1 MLKREMLTEISPYLT
16 LDEGIIEGAVGVAV
30 DDYGDY
36 ENDPAFED
44 PETELATVVAARIG
58 VEGLARL
65 VADWCKAVEVGTCL
79 PRETS
84 YEVFTELVLKNLKE
98 S

>member
-1 MLKREMLTEISPYLT
+1 MLKRENLPMIYMTIHAEEAIDTAL
-16 LDEGIIEGAVGVAV
+16 GVAV
-30 DDYGDY
+30 DDYED
-36 ENDPAFED
+36 DPEFED
-44 PETELATVVAARIG
+44 PETELAKVTEVSTS

-65 VADWCKAVEVGTCL
+65 VADWCKAVEIGTCL

-84 YEVFTELVLKNLKE
+84 YEVFTELVLKKLKE

>member
-30 DDYGDY
+30 DDY

-44 PETELATVVAARIG
+44 PETELATVVAARVG

-65 VADWCKAVEVGTCL
+65 VADWCKAVEIGTCL

-84 YEVFTELVLKNLKE
+84 YEVFTELVLKNLKK

>member
-1 MLKREMLTEISPYLT
+1 MMLKREMLTEISPYLT
-16 LDEGIIEGAVGVAV
+16 LDEGIIEGVVGVAV
-30 DDYGDY
+30 DDY
-36 ENDPAFED
+36 ENDPEFED
-44 PETELATVVAARIG
+44 PETELATVVAARVG

-65 VADWCKAVEVGTCL
+65 VADWCKAVESGTCL

-84 YEVFTELVLKNLKE
+84 YEVFTDLVLKNLKK